1 MPPGATKRRKAAPN
15 CGSRDPAAAQA
26 GAVRS
31 AISALRRKSVACRE
45 PLTYSPFRRNEIP
58 QRKDRAMKA
67 KFAAT
72 LQVRAVSF
80 LLAVVASATVLGATV
95 LSMQPRYEGAS
106 PQVMALER
114 VVVKA
119 GAVN

>member
-1 MPPGATKRRKAAPN
+1 
-15 CGSRDPAAAQA
+15 
-26 GAVRS
+26 
-31 AISALRRKSVACRE
+31 
-45 PLTYSPFRRNEIP
+45 
-58 QRKDRAMKA
+58 MKA
-67 KFAAT
+67 NFAAT
-72 LQVRAVSF
+72 LQVRAVSL